1 MAKGRKTGGR
11 LSGTP
16 NKLTATVKEAFE
28 IAFAQLQD
36 HPTANLAKWA
46 GENPTEFYKIA
57 SKLIPAQVN
66 ANVQGTI
73 NLINEFAD

>member
-11 LSGTP
+11 TIGTP

-28 IAFAQLQD
+28 VAFAQLQG
-36 HPTANLAKWA
+36 HPTANLSTWA
-46 GENPTEFYKIA
+46 GDNPTEFYKLA

-73 NLINEFAD
+73 NIINEFAD